1 MKKLQLSVYVIV
13 VVVGFAS
20 TQDPDCDY
28 SQLLEVGYTYDVANK
43 EYPNSYVPGVQCR
56 WILQCP
62 PGYNCQLDCSDINL
76 PQTASCSMDRL
87 LISKSGDP
95 QLSAADYYCGRGT
108 VSAVSTG
115 QVLTVGLITSYDS
128 PGGAFYC
135 SASAQPAASPSC
147 SCGYKKMTRI
157 VGGNET
163 AVNEFPSMAGIVLD
177 VATAKISCG
186 GVIISQRY
194 VLTAAHCLK
203 KRHPGDMAVVVGE
216 HDVTTGDSP
225 ATRAYKVEDYL
236 IHPGFDVN
244 SSTDNDY
251 DIAIIRVSEDIA
263 FGPMVG
269 PICLPFNYTNTDMT
283 GRKLTALGWGFTQ
296 VGGVSSKV
304 LRKVDLDVISQSQ
317 CQQAVS
323 QLTPRQFCTYT
334 PGKDT
339 CQYDSGG
346 PLLYTDP
353 PTGTLFNIGIVSYGD
368 YCGMDDSPAV
378 NTKVTS
384 YLTWILS
391 NTQDADYC
399 RK

>member
-1 MKKLQLSVYVIV
+1 MWKLQLSVYVLV
-13 VVVGFAS
+13 VVVGFAW
-20 TQDPDCDY
+20 TQDPNCDY
-28 SQLLEVGYTYDVANK
+28 SQKLQVGYTYDVANK
-43 EYPNSYVPGVQCR
+43 NYPYSYTPGVQCR

-62 PGYNCQLDCSDINL
+62 SGYNCKLDCTDIDI
-76 PQTASCSMDRL
+76 PSTPSCVMDRL

-95 QLSAADYYCGRGT
+95 QLSAANYYCGRGT
-108 VSAVSTG
+108 VTAVSTG
-115 QVLTVGLITSYDS
+115 QMLTVGLITSYNS
-128 PGGAFYC
+128 PGGTFYC
-135 SASAQPAASPSC
+135 SATAEPASPPPC
-147 SCGYKKMTRI
+147 TCGYKKMIRI

-163 AVNEFPSMAGIVLD
+163 GVNEYPSMVGIVLD
-177 VATAKISCG
+177 VSSVKISCG
-186 GVIISQRY
+186 GVIISKRY

-203 KRHPGDMAVVVGE
+203 KRQPADMAVIVGE

-225 ATRAYKVEDYL
+225 ATRGYRVEDYL
-236 IHPGFDVN
+236 IHPGFDQYT
-244 SSTDNDY
+244 STDNDY

-269 PICLPFNYTNTDMT
+269 PVCLPFKYENADMS
-283 GRKLTALGWGFTQ
+283 GSKLTALGWGFQQ
-296 VGGVSSKV
+296 VGGVPSPV

-317 CQQAVS
+317 CQQAIS

-346 PLLYTDP
+346 PLLYTDAS
-353 PTGTLFNIGIVSYGD
+353 GRLFNIGIVSYGD

-378 NTKVTS
+378 NTRVPVF
-384 YLTWILS
+384 LDWILS
-391 NTQDADYC
+391 NTQDAQYC